1 MEIDRFDLQP
11 ASEDQRDRIVR
22 ATRYLG
28 QTASDI
34 VKPERPDYVEDL
46 GRYFLSLAAVAEETG
61 RPVDRR
67 NVIEIS
73 KSAMELTDMALHDRA
88 SRVQADVAGRTE
100 EIKRLVFAHLEPA
113 TRLANET
120 GPASY
125 LEILDM
131 LASGDVS
138 YTPIL
143 RRQS

>member
-1 MEIDRFDLQP
+1 MDIDRFDLQP
-11 ASEDQRDRIVR
+11 TTEYQLDRIAR
-22 ATRYLG
+22 ATRFLW
-28 QTASDI
+28 QAASDI

-73 KSAMELTDMALHDRA
+73 KSAMELTDISLHDRA
-88 SRVQADVAGRTE
+88 SRVQADVAGRIE
-100 EIKRLVFAHLEPA
+100 DIKRLAFAHLEPA
-113 TRLANET
+113 TRLADNT
-120 GPASY
+120 KPASY

-138 YTPIL
+138 YTHRTPL
-143 RRQS
+143 